1 MNLFAAAGASDELVL
16 TVISHEVSGTG
27 KCNTPHRISS
37 LSRAHSRVSN
47 HCSDS
52 AGTLFRGNTLP
63 SKVLSVY
70 SMLVAKEYLSKTI
83 AGPISYVTQ
92 SNLQWEVCVCVWC
105 LLQQQSLVRA
115 S

>member
-1 MNLFAAAGASDELVL
+1 MCMDVWIGEAAELKNSGAVRLSLSAF
-16 TVISHEVSGTG
+16 VIRSF
-27 KCNTPHRISS
+27 S